1 MYSAHTWG
9 LQLKERTAA
18 LAVVLD
24 SSGGGDGGG
33 GETRDAQLDTLK
45 RATKEAMAAVRLHRA
60 IFAEGASKLIL
71 KQIDGAQLPHA
82 LHADGD
88 TLLAAISALLSL
100 ALRTLRGLAARTAAD
115 AATAKGFA
123 RTLCQKAAADCQKGA
138 EVLQPV
144 LDAAKAYG
152 VAIDA
157 DEAAGAARAVAEL
170 APLTAAPADDD
181 DEV

>member
-1 MYSAHTWG
+1 MLFYVNP
-9 LQLKERTAA
+9 
-18 LAVVLD
+18 LAIKNFFD
-24 SSGGGDGGG
+24 EIFAFGQQ
-33 GETRDAQLDTLK
+33 E
-45 RATKEAMAAVRLHRA
+45 EAMYCFTDSMRPFVDGP
-60 IFAEGASKLIL
+60 FADEIKSFVEG
-71 KQIDGAQLPHA
+71 
-82 LHADGD
+82 
-88 TLLAAISALLSL
+88 
-100 ALRTLRGLAARTAAD
+100 
-115 AATAKGFA
+115 
-123 RTLCQKAAADCQKGA
+123 KGA

>member
-1 MYSAHTWG
+1 M
-9 LQLKERTAA
+9 R
-18 LAVVLD
+18 
-24 SSGGGDGGG
+24 
-33 GETRDAQLDTLK
+33 
-45 RATKEAMAAVRLHRA
+45 
-60 IFAEGASKLIL
+60 
-71 KQIDGAQLPHA
+71 
-82 LHADGD
+82 
-88 TLLAAISALLSL
+88 
-100 ALRTLRGLAARTAAD
+100 

-170 APLTAAPADDD
+170 APLTAAAADDD

>member
-1 MYSAHTWG
+1 M
-9 LQLKERTAA
+9 
-18 LAVVLD
+18 
-24 SSGGGDGGG
+24 
-33 GETRDAQLDTLK
+33 
-45 RATKEAMAAVRLHRA
+45 
-60 IFAEGASKLIL
+60 
-71 KQIDGAQLPHA
+71 
-82 LHADGD
+82 
-88 TLLAAISALLSL
+88 
-100 ALRTLRGLAARTAAD
+100 
-115 AATAKGFA
+115 
-123 RTLCQKAAADCQKGA
+123 AAADCQKGA